1 MDEQAVAVKFRPIPS
16 SLLNGLAGW
25 VSLCQVVKRT
35 VHDPVSMTAGVVRQS
50 IGSAHSYQ

>member
-16 SLLNGLAGW
+16 SLLNGLEGW